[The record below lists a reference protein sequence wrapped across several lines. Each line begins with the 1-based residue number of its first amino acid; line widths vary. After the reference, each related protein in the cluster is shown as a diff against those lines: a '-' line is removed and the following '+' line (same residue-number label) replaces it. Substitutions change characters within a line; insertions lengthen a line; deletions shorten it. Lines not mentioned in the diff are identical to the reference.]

1 VHFYRDIG
9 GANWLIL
16 CSAVGFLFV
25 AAPVARAADNDA
37 GGTASPEAL
46 VLSGLNEEDA
56 GDLSTTVENAPPCDT
71 KTYPGGCINQA
82 AKVLPNQQVVLS
94 SNVETRGCSE
104 VGPGEWF
111 LVSKTSGPKHGVLET
126 GTINRTL
133 KGCGDTVFSFGA
145 IFYTWT
151 DKKAAAGT
159 HDVFQTYWTTKDF
172 PKICPPCKAELLD
185 NLTLVKP

>member
-1 VHFYRDIG
+1 MHFYRDIG
-9 GANWLIL
+9 VANWLIL

-37 GGTASPEAL
+37 GGTAVVAASPEAL
-46 VLSGLNEEDA
+46 ALSGLNEGDA

-71 KTYPGGCINQA
+71 KTYPGGCVNQA
-82 AKVLPNQQVVLS
+82 AKVLLNQQVVLY

-104 VGPGEWF
+104 VSPGEWF

-133 KGCGDTVFSFGA
+133 KGCGNTVFSFGA
-145 IFYTWT
+145 IFYILT

-159 HDVFQTYWTTKDF
+159 HDVF
-172 PKICPPCKAELLD
+172 
-185 NLTLVKP
+185 